1 MVTSQYFF
9 YFVIKNIQI
18 LPVLQNKKPPKIQTS
33 NGSLYFSLG
42 CSFFTSPFFFD
53 DIADKKWPAPRP
65 DGLLHVL
72 LGEEDLHRNR
82 PLSTTSLCF
91 IWMDDHGW
99 PYHPRFSTDL
109 GLIHDIIYRTK
120 NNVSLRP
127 YHTRVRE
134 MPLLTLEATFS
145 NPHWPPAVHSPFPT
159 GLVSLAPTGLLAI
172 SMWALMPSA

>member
-1 MVTSQYFF
+1 MFPTLEHGWSCADLP
-9 YFVIKNIQI
+9 KNQPSSGCS
-18 LPVLQNKKPPKIQTS
+18 LC

-42 CSFFTSPFFFD
+42 RSFFTSPFFFD
-53 DIADKKWPAPRP
+53 DTADEKWPAPRP
-65 DGLLHVL
+65 DGLLHFL

-99 PYHPRFSTDL
+99 PYHPRFSNDL
-109 GLIHDIIYRTK
+109 GLIHDIIYGTK

-134 MPLLTLEATFS
+134 MPWVSPWKQLVQTPIGPQLSTHHFPLGWY
-145 NPHWPPAVHSPFPT
+145 HWHPQAC
-159 GLVSLAPTGLLAI
+159 
-172 SMWALMPSA
+172 WQSACER